1 MGNESPG
8 QVIFSAK
15 LPRSEPFA
23 PFHSTNCKKNAGKLS
38 SLSGKRLQDIR
49 VKTRRVQLRHPR
61 PMTLKGDSSWRIAS
75 Q

>member
-1 MGNESPG
+1 
-8 QVIFSAK
+8 
-15 LPRSEPFA
+15 
-23 PFHSTNCKKNAGKLS
+23 
-38 SLSGKRLQDIR
+38 